1 MTILQKEKGCLIL
14 LPKINIHILFIIENG
29 HFYSWEDSI
38 MTSSFFLFDFVL
50 FIVISDVFIIK
61 IS

>member
-1 MTILQKEKGCLIL
+1 MTILQKEKDFLIL
-14 LPKINIHILFIIENG
+14 LAKINIHILFIIENG